1 MKFDF
6 NIRPAAELP
15 AAEALRRVEVNEVTA
30 PMPALRR
37 TEEGF
42 APARL
47 NLLARRQARIARRAA
62 R

>member
-6 NIRPAAELP
+6 NIHPAAELP
-15 AAEALRRVEVNEVTA
+15 AAKALRPVEVNEVTE